1 MTSELIQV
9 KFSKIMQT
17 RAYTMVI
24 VGTDEKR
31 FPIYTEASVGKLLQD
46 SLTGV
51 DHPRPLTH
59 HLIGEIFLGLGV
71 RIKQIVINDLQD
83 TVYFAR
89 LYIEQTLNDRRHILE
104 LDARPSDCITLA
116 LLHDIPVY
124 CTRTVF
130 DTAIPIQD

>member
-1 MTSELIQV
+1 MASELIQV

-46 SLTGV
+46 TLTGV
-51 DHPRPLTH
+51 EHRRPLTH
-59 HLIGEIFLGLGV
+59 DLISELLLGMRI
-71 RIKQIVINDLQD
+71 RIKQIVINDLQGS
-83 TVYFAR
+83 VYFAR
-89 LYIEQTLNDRRHILE
+89 LFIEQHLDDKRHILE

-124 CTRTVF
+124 CTRDVF
-130 DTAIPIQD
+130 DAAIPITD

>member
-31 FPIYTEASVGKLLQD
+31 FPIYTEAAVGKLLQGT
-46 SLTGV
+46 LTGAL
-51 DHPRPLTH
+51 HPRPLTH
-59 HLIGEIFLGLGV
+59 DLISQIFLGMNV
-71 RIKQIVINDLQD
+71 RIKQIVINDLQGSI
-83 TVYFAR
+83 YFAR
-89 LYIEQTLNDRRHILE
+89 LFIEQTLDDKRHILE

-116 LLHDIPVY
+116 LLHDIPVF
-124 CTRTVF
+124 CTRAVF
-130 DTAIPIQD
+130 DAAIPIPD